1 MNTNI
6 FKTTIAALALLV
18 AFNSCKEKDDF
29 DYTFENC
36 VESVGSMSEIINDG
50 DIIQK
55 EWIDLL
61 DFEPTIKIKNDISD
75 IKDNYL
81 LYIGTSEDNLE
92 KITIIRAADRDY
104 ALQPFAVYYV
114 ESIPYI
120 IHSGDTSFGER
131 QTMKFYSIP
140 KVDLALTADYGDGE
154 IAANIHWKLQ
164 YYYESEDTKVYGK
177 TSDNPLSP
185 DFYYEKKIIKHKYY
199 DYEGVPSAVN
209 VNLIT
214 NYDTTYNKGVLDFPA
229 EVDSC
234 YITQGGTREKP
245 DYPAYIYRYWKDGK
259 TIMYYDPVIY
269 DFCFNVEIPVGDKEC
284 SVSDTIRGIF
294 MDKSN
299 CACDYEF
306 NIYRTAKIG
315 NKIWTI
321 DDYRGSTFLSVAHPY
336 HILRGDSIDF
346 YGYKEYLYNPY
357 LAGYGK
363 GKYIKGYHEA
373 NEEDW
378 NDLMSYFGI
387 NAKTDTLRLNK
398 NICQKLEKADTTLS
412 NYFNKDG
419 AVQELF
425 SSYGWTDSNG
435 NLTETYQGVFNAV
448 PKGNKDLTCYGQ
460 GKYAS
465 FNLRRSSRYIS
476 YIISKD
482 YGGIALGS
490 SGDIYGSIRYVK
502 DE

>member
-1 MNTNI
+1 MNT
-6 FKTTIAALALLV
+6 KHLLLV
-18 AFNSCKEKDDF
+18 ATAAAFVALNFTGCKEKGEDEF
-29 DYTFENC
+29 DLSFENC
-36 VESVGSMSEIINDG
+36 VESVSSMEINDG
-50 DIIQK
+50 DTIRSKTIYLKSSSVIIK
-55 EWIDLL
+55 DG
-61 DFEPTIKIKNDISD
+61 IKNV
-75 IKDNYL
+75 KGKCL
-81 LYIGTSEDNLE
+81 LYVGTSKDKMELLSNGE
-92 KITIIRAADRDY
+92 IE
-104 ALQPFAVYYV
+104 LQPFVTYYI
-114 ESIPYI
+114 ESTPFIV
-120 IHSGDTSFGER
+120 HDNDTVFGEK
-131 QTMKFYSIP
+131 QEIKFYSIP

-164 YYYESEDTKVYGK
+164 YYYENEDRKVYGK
-177 TSDNPLSP
+177 TSDNPLVP
-185 DFYYEKKIIKHKYY
+185 EYYYDKAFIKHKYY
-199 DYEGVPSAVN
+199 DYEGIPSAVN

-269 DFCFNVEIPVGDKEC
+269 DFCFNVGIPVGDIEC
-284 SVSDTIRGIF
+284 SVRDTIRGIF

-299 CACDYEF
+299 CTCDYEY

-321 DDYRGSTFLSVAHPY
+321 DDYRGATFLSVAHPY

-465 FNLRRSSRYIS
+465 FNLKRSSRYIS

-502 DE
+502 D